1 MSEVERV
8 VFAIGVTV
16 MVVAGMI
23 ALMRGASIVYTLGEL
38 SNSPP
43 QKADE
48 YIDWDVR
55 TARQLMFEMV
65 GGEPGARL
73 RDQYA

>member
-8 VFAIGVTV
+8 LFAIGVTV

-23 ALMRGASIVYTLGEL
+23 ALMRGESIVYTLGEL

-43 QKADE
+43 H
-48 YIDWDVR
+48 IFDWPIEV
-55 TARQLMFEMV
+55 
-65 GGEPGARL
+65 
-73 RDQYA
+73 